1 MVVTALL
8 LALDD
13 AGAAE
18 VASHEAIANQGYG
31 YGAGGQGYNDQGP
44 QAQAG
49 YGYGGYGEQATGAA
63 TQVGQHHHPMPDGLS
78 QHNPESHRISGSAH
92 SGCIDPTFSAV
103 PRAVSVPVR
112 WACSYAGVVPCRRSA
127 LS

>member
-1 MVVTALL
+1 MRSLAGLLVVVTALL

-18 VASHEAIANQGYG
+18 VANQGYG
-31 YGAGGQGYNDQGP
+31 YGAGGQGYDDQGP

-63 TQVGQHHHPMPDGLS
+63 TQVGQHHHPCLTD
-78 QHNPESHRISGSAH
+78 
-92 SGCIDPTFSAV
+92 
-103 PRAVSVPVR
+103 
-112 WACSYAGVVPCRRSA
+112 
-127 LS
+127 